1 MSQTK
6 QVKNKALVLAAFDT
20 LFNKRDYV
28 AAEKFWSPHYVNT
41 ALISRLA
48 AMACSISLRA
58 SRQR

>member
-6 QVKNKALVLAAFDT
+6 QEKNKALVLEAFDT

-28 AAEKFWSPHYVNT
+28 AAERYWSLTTFNT

-48 AMACSISLRA
+48 ARVFSTLSRA